1 MSTSARPTGLLTYIA
16 DIRSFLWGGYQT
28 LPLTIAGALFILG
41 TMTANWAALFFLIGY
56 LIVVPLLVSLT
67 NMAGEAIL
75 PESVVSSFRVNA
87 NDLCG
92 LVTGAGAGAGTADVV
107 IFDKWLA
114 MIAFL
119 VGYLLTNAIELYKAA
134 PKLAPNATTEE
145 KAAAE
150 AAAAPRKSRAILSMF
165 TIVIVAVVILALR
178 LIKTG
183 GCVADGAAGVVSVLA
198 TLGVFASLGG
208 SWFLMIGGTN
218 QNMLSDLFGIAN
230 RLLTPAAMESSPV
243 ACLPSA

>member
-1 MSTSARPTGLLTYIA
+1 MSAARPTGLLTFIG

-41 TMTANWAALFFLIGY
+41 IMTANWAMLFFLIGY
-56 LIVVPLLVSLT
+56 LVAVPILVSLT
-67 NMAGEAIL
+67 NMCVEAVF
-75 PESVVSSFRVNA
+75 PDSWVASFRVSR
-87 NDLCG
+87 NDLCR
-92 LVTGAGAGAGTADVV
+92 LVIPFAGEGGDSTELVL
-107 IFDKWLA
+107 FDKWLA

-119 VGYLLTNAIELYKAA
+119 VGYLLTNAVELYKAP
-134 PKLAPNATTEE
+134 PKLGPAATTEE

-150 AAAAPRKSRAILSMF
+150 AAAAPRRSRAMVSMF
-165 TIVIVAVVILALR
+165 TIVMVAVVILALR

-183 GCVADGAAGVVSVLA
+183 GCVAEGAAGVISVLL

-230 RLLTPAAMESSPV
+230 RLLTPAAMEMSPV
-243 ACLPSA
+243 ACLPTA